1 MWTFTNKNK
10 INIKVYSPL
19 SIHWLKYSGHKHFLP
34 FSLLGVLLLYN
45 GKTDNS
51 FLPTLRWYEDKW
63 DKKPGAVNSF
73 PTDATLHPPNTSAS
87 AHQWGYYL
95 WVLVLIRVEEL
106 VLHWPYFWYSNYK
119 LWNNF
124 LMVWRHWGEARWK
137 LQGIKVAGSQEESR
151 GLTGL
156 RDRRRVAWLSGWIL
170 MVEILEQREPWRRK
184 PQSLNI
190 NPLKPSND
198 SNCAYTGWTAK
209 CLQKTKDS
217 WTEILT
223 IPTKKQMK
231 YRILKPTEL
240 EEFGRH
246 CRVFCFFGF
255 FETIE
260 GLSLTSKCYVPGL
273 RDSPQE

>member
-1 MWTFTNKNK
+1 M
-10 INIKVYSPL
+10 
-19 SIHWLKYSGHKHFLP
+19 
-34 FSLLGVLLLYN
+34 
-45 GKTDNS
+45 
-51 FLPTLRWYEDKW
+51 RQE
-63 DKKPGAVNSF
+63 AVNSF
-73 PTDATLHPPNTSAS
+73 PTDTTLHPPNTSAS
-87 AHQWGYYL
+87 AHQWEYYL

-198 SNCAYTGWTAK
+198 STVHTLGGLHNVFRK
-209 CLQKTKDS
+209 QKTQDRKLNRDS
-217 WTEILT
+217 SHSHQ
-223 IPTKKQMK
+223 KANKVQN
-231 YRILKPTEL
+231 
-240 EEFGRH
+240 
-246 CRVFCFFGF
+246 
-255 FETIE
+255 FETYWIR
-260 GLSLTSKCYVPGL
+260 GVW
-273 RDSPQE
+273 